1 MPSPAVMFLQAL
13 NTKRLHKRR
22 PSNSAKC
29 RAPEFAHSVR
39 HANHS
44 RFRLA
49 I

>member
-1 MPSPAVMFLQAL
+1 MPPPAVLFLQAL

-22 PSNSAKC
+22 SSNSAKC
-29 RAPEFAHSVR
+29 GAPEFAQSVW

-44 RFRLA
+44 RFGLA